1 MQSYVR
7 SQLIAGGPGPQRMG
21 EHLEAVSI
29 EQVSAWVMQVVTE
42 RARLRPYPQ
51 AIASGLCGKFAQ
63 EAGSR
68 A

>member
-1 MQSYVR
+1 
-7 SQLIAGGPGPQRMG
+7 MG

-29 EQVSAWVMQVVTE
+29 EQVSARVMQVVTE
-42 RARLRPYPQ
+42 RTRLRPDPQ